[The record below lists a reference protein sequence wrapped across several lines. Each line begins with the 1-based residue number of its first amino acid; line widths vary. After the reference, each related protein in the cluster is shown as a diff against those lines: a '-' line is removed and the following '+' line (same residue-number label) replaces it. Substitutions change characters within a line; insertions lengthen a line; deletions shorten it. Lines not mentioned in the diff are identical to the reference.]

1 MSVALQDENVLQH
14 LAGEDLTRLVQE
26 LPLGF
31 RLVFNMYAIEG
42 YSHKEIAEIL
52 DISVSTS
59 KSQLSRAR
67 SALRKQ
73 LEVQLKITRY
83 E

>member
-31 RLVFNMYAIEG
+31 RLVFNMYALEG